1 MLAPAPLTALTANAF
16 RLRDRPMSDQNAQLI
31 AWLED
36 QGHTEAE
43 IDKILAKVAEYDD
56 RTVHE
61 AIFDSIDSGNLN
73 LAKLVKDA
81 LAKED

>member
-1 MLAPAPLTALTANAF
+1 
-16 RLRDRPMSDQNAQLI
+16 MSDQNAQLI

-61 AIFDSIDSGNLN
+61 AIFDSIDSGNIN